1 MHTGALLHVTA
12 PLDGPDEPG
21 FKAYVRLESVDLPT
35 HNPGDPL
42 KATYSIRLSADYI
55 IGPTSELGSVTKDED
70 DWPEK
75 DKWLISEASETWD
88 IQESDQFSYDRNLI
102 YGKIM
107 PGQSEDSSS
116 DGYRDNIGKMV
127 QQKKLYTLTRNISA
141 KGKNKFDRNE
151 KPDGLKADGFTPKYD
166 VNGRAWQQARGFVY
180 DIVKYGNRFIFG
192 VNDEEYTSNIPSGGN
207 KTHVPDAKGTG
218 SELTYD
224 ADDYHLFGIGLPT
237 PNNITGGYSGLNT
250 NDAYKGFNYKRIQ
263 NVDPRNGTFSVV
275 ETWLLAPRDARAV
288 ETVDIQ
294 LSEDADG
301 TINVTFN
308 GVIQGLA
315 DNADDYV
322 TEDDP
327 LGAVGNENN
336 SDRKIRRRDAV
347 PNQITENFH
356 YTGEGGGTCSVE
368 GGYDNKDSCEAAEG
382 VWTPSADGSIGTVRT
397 TNSKWEN
404 AIFHY
409 TQIAP
414 HIANAAKGIINDLPE
429 YKDSNINPTP
439 TSKTIGEQIGTGTIT
454 YSYSFRVT
462 PENLIPFVR
471 AETVNVNDTYPGHVV
486 AQHTV
491 LGRRIGPVMQSIG
504 TQTLWQRDLTIALR
518 TNIEDENICVDNKN
532 QLLAVRNQT
541 QCLQGWQNG
550 VQNRWIKNPNYV
562 DLRGWLPIGG
572 IQAGYKIT
580 QAKPGGQSVIR
591 EGVDEAPISTI
602 GSLENSM
609 HIQNTAIYN
618 LIRAFDPSS
627 YYTFLGSDD
636 IYRVRKRF
644 LNPPQESWNPKTGEW
659 SYSLSWIYEIIDP
672 WAFPSTDYIA
682 PVEEV
687 TDDRKQN
694 DYLDQPDPGQLM

>member
-1 MHTGALLHVTA
+1 MPVNIVTTDKAGAAKNNYLVPAPFISITKNFDKSGDGEILGTRYDLTLEGHIMATRGSPKSTGDFTTNPDEDPTEALDEDRWYHSLQHKQKAISNLISKMHTGALLHVTA

-308 GVIQGLA
+308 GVI
-315 DNADDYV
+315 
-322 TEDDP
+322 
-327 LGAVGNENN
+327 
-336 SDRKIRRRDAV
+336 
-347 PNQITENFH
+347 
-356 YTGEGGGTCSVE
+356 
-368 GGYDNKDSCEAAEG
+368 
-382 VWTPSADGSIGTVRT
+382 
-397 TNSKWEN
+397 
-404 AIFHY
+404 
-409 TQIAP
+409 
-414 HIANAAKGIINDLPE
+414 
-429 YKDSNINPTP
+429 
-439 TSKTIGEQIGTGTIT
+439 
-454 YSYSFRVT
+454 
-462 PENLIPFVR
+462 
-471 AETVNVNDTYPGHVV
+471 
-486 AQHTV
+486 
-491 LGRRIGPVMQSIG
+491 
-504 TQTLWQRDLTIALR
+504 
-518 TNIEDENICVDNKN
+518 
-532 QLLAVRNQT
+532 
-541 QCLQGWQNG
+541 
-550 VQNRWIKNPNYV
+550 
-562 DLRGWLPIGG
+562 
-572 IQAGYKIT
+572 
-580 QAKPGGQSVIR
+580 
-591 EGVDEAPISTI
+591 
-602 GSLENSM
+602 
-609 HIQNTAIYN
+609 
-618 LIRAFDPSS
+618 
-627 YYTFLGSDD
+627 
-636 IYRVRKRF
+636 
-644 LNPPQESWNPKTGEW
+644 
-659 SYSLSWIYEIIDP
+659 
-672 WAFPSTDYIA
+672 
-682 PVEEV
+682 
-687 TDDRKQN
+687 
-694 DYLDQPDPGQLM
+694 